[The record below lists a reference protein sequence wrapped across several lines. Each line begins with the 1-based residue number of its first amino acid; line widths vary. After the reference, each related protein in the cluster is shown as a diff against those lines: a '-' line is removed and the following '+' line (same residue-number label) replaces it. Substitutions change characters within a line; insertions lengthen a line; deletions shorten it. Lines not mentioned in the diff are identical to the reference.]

1 MLETAILLA
10 VLAAVA
16 VGFKLRAGK
25 KTTDKSQRG
34 GGGGGGGGGGRGGSG
49 RRSNDLK

>member
-1 MLETAILLA
+1 MLEAGILL
-10 VLAAVA
+10 VVVAAVA

-34 GGGGGGGGGGRGGSG
+34 GGGGGGGRGGSG